1 MKDTIQTILV
11 PVDFSDATD
20 KVIQAAQTIALA
32 FKSRV
37 VLLHIVEPEPDFVGF
52 EPGPVSV
59 RKSVAKEFHAEHA
72 HLEESKQKLVA
83 AGVDVIAL
91 QIQGPT
97 IEKILHEGVQQ
108 NADMIVLGSHGHGSL
123 HHLLTGSVAAGVLKD
138 SVCPVLI
145 VPVKKRA

>member
-1 MKDTIQTILV
+1 MKDNIQTILV

-59 RKSVAKEFHAEHA
+59 RQSVAKEFHAEHA
-72 HLEESKQKLVA
+72 NLEQSKQKLTS
-83 AGVDVIAL
+83 AGVNVIAL

-97 IEKILHEGVQQ
+97 IEKILHESVQQ
-108 NADMIVLGSHGHGSL
+108 NAGMIVLGSHGHGAL
-123 HHLLTGSVAAGVLKD
+123 HHLLTGSVAAGVLKATT
-138 SVCPVLI
+138 CPVLI
-145 VPVKKRA
+145 VPVKKQA